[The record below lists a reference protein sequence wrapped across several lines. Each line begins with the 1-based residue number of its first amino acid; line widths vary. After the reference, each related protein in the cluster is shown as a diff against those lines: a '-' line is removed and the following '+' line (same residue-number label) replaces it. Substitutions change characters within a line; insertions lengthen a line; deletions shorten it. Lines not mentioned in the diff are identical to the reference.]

1 MRIINA
7 EYTESTVK
15 VMRIDRVL
23 NRQVGIIGLAR
34 SGLASAK
41 LIKRLGGHPFVS
53 DVLPEEKLRERIVE
67 LKELGIPY
75 ETGGHSPRLLE
86 HADFLVVS
94 PGVPNDMPII
104 LQAEA
109 RGIPVFSEL
118 ELASW
123 LCDANLAAITGSNG
137 KTTTTTLLSEIFK
150 AAGYETASA
159 GNIGYPISEV
169 CDRITAQGW
178 IALEVSSF
186 QLERIFDFKPRIAVI
201 LNLTP
206 DHLDRYGRF
215 EDYAETKMRIAEN
228 MTSSDY
234 LIINAD
240 DEYLRSLAAQ
250 TETKKVYFSR
260 KQAVSPGLYLDGD
273 KIIYDFDD
281 RKGDLD
287 TIDMI
292 KIPGPHN
299 VYNAMAAGAAALLAG
314 VSEDVIKKVF
324 NTFSGVEHRLEYVDT
339 IEGVNFIND
348 SKATN
353 VDSVWYALQ
362 SVPEKIVLIMGG
374 KYKGGDLSRLND
386 FIRARVKHI
395 VLIGEAAD
403 MMIRAFSQATEL
415 TKVSSLEE
423 AVSSAFEIAAEGDT
437 VLLSPACASFDMF
450 TDFEHRGRVFKEAV
464 SSLKGRGE

>member
-1 MRIINA
+1 MRAINV

-41 LIKRLGGHPFVS
+41 LIKRLGGRPFVS
-53 DVLPEEKLRERIVE
+53 DMLPEEKLWERVAE
-67 LKELGIPY
+67 LKEQGIPY

-86 HADFLVVS
+86 HAEFIVVS
-94 PGVPNDMPII
+94 PGVPNDVPII

-109 RGIPVFSEL
+109 MGIPVFSEL

-137 KTTTTTLLSEIFK
+137 KTTTTTLLGEIFK

-169 CDRITAQGW
+169 CDRINPQGW

-186 QLERIFDFKPRIAVI
+186 QLERIFDFKPQVAAI

-228 MTSSDY
+228 MTPSEY
-234 LIINAD
+234 LVINAD

-250 TETKKVYFSR
+250 TEAKKIYFSS
-260 KQAVSPGLYLDGD
+260 KQRISPGIYLDGD
-273 KIIYDFDD
+273 KIIYDIDD
-281 RKGDLD
+281 RKGDLGA
-287 TIDMI
+287 IDMI

-299 VYNAMAAGAAALLAG
+299 VYNAMAAGATALLAG

-324 NTFSGVEHRLEYVDT
+324 NTFLGVEHRLEYVDT
-339 IEGVNFIND
+339 VEGVNFIND

-374 KYKGGDLSRLND
+374 RYKGGDLARLNE
-386 FIRARVKHI
+386 FIQARVKHI

-403 MMIRAFSQATEL
+403 MMLQAFIQVTEL
-415 TKVSSLEE
+415 TKALSLEE
-423 AVSSAFEIAAEGDT
+423 AVAFAFEIATEGDA
-437 VLLSPACASFDMF
+437 VLLSPACSSFDMF
-450 TDFEHRGRVFKEAV
+450 NDFEQRGRIFKEAV